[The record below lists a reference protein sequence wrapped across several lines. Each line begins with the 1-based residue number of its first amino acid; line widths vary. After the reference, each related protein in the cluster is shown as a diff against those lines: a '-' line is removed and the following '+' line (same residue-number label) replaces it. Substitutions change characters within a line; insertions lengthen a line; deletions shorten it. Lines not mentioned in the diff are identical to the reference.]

1 MEKNVL
7 ILAANGQIAR
17 IAEDRVLKEQPDVHL
32 TLFLRNKSRLDKYKG
47 NPRVTLIEGD
57 LNNAQDVN
65 SAMQSQNIA
74 IVAVVDHS
82 EDSGIT
88 NNVINAAKANGVD
101 RVIQTNIGGIYD
113 EIDGEFAEWN
123 KQMVGDGI
131 RTSRLSADLLEKSGL
146 NYTILRLPWLNDR
159 GIHYVIT
166 HKGER
171 FIGVS
176 GSRASVADVIV
187 KIIADPTFA
196 QKDSISIGDPDT
208 DGLNR
213 PVY

>member
-1 MEKNVL
+1 MKKVL

-17 IAEDRVLKEQPDVHL
+17 IVEKRVLKEQPDVQL
-32 TLFLRNKSRLDKYKG
+32 TLFLRNKDRLSDLAD

-57 LNNAQDVN
+57 LNNAQDVDQ
-65 SAMQSQNIA
+65 AMKGQDMA
-74 IVAVVDHS
+74 ITAVVDHS
-82 EDSGIT
+82 EDSKMTHNI
-88 NNVINAAKANGVD
+88 IDAAKANGVK
-101 RVIQTNIGGIYD
+101 RIVQTNIGGIYG

-131 RTSRLSADLLEKSGL
+131 RTSRLSADVLENSGL
-146 NYTILRLPWLNDR
+146 DYTILRLPWLNDR
-159 GIHYVIT
+159 DIHYVIT

-187 KIIADPTFA
+187 KIIADPEFA
-196 QKDSISIGDPDT
+196 KNDSISIGDPDT
-208 DGLNR
+208 DGATR